1 LADIGG
7 EVRAKLRVKLFITAT
22 NVRTGR
28 PRVFRNA
35 QLSPDVVLASACL
48 PTMFKAV
55 EIEGEA
61 YWDGGY
67 SGNPT

>member
-1 LADIGG
+1 M
-7 EVRAKLRVKLFITAT
+7 
-22 NVRTGR
+22 
-28 PRVFRNA
+28 FRNA